1 MIRVFIYL
9 IIPFS
14 VSYPQ
19 PGNWTVTQTPV
30 SANLKQ
36 IFALDSLHIWV
47 AGDSGY
53 ILYSSDMGENWTIQN
68 YRPDF
73 QINDIYFTNPDL
85 GWAIENGIE
94 DQINVVNFI
103 LSTTNGGANWLSTRY
118 RPDNVN
124 LSTICFLD
132 SLRGIVGG
140 DNSVLSMTTNGG
152 AEWIEVQRDSGTFS
166 HFPVRK
172 IRFINDSVGFAVG
185 GIFDRGGVI
194 WHCTDGGF
202 NWITD
207 SAYADPF
214 FDMVFVD
221 SQTVLT
227 LASDIERSF
236 PSAVFKSSDLGNTW
250 FYQEIPY
257 YGVCNGIDKRTI
269 SEIWGT
275 FGKEFI
281 VSSDQGENW
290 QTFTTPDSILIYDIS
305 FTDSLHGFVVGQSG
319 KFLKFIPNISSV
331 ESEFIFSNPT
341 LKVFHNYPNPFN
353 SSTNFRIELTEPST
367 LNITVYN
374 SLGQKIQTIYKGHSE
389 SGYKEI
395 KFNAENLSSGI
406 YFYSIEVQS
415 VNQNATQSKLIN
427 KMILLK

>member
-14 VSYPQ
+14 VSYTQ

-73 QINDIYFTNPDL
+73 QINDIYFINPDL

-103 LSTTNGGANWLSTRY
+103 LSTTNGGANWQSTRF

-124 LSTICFLD
+124 LYTICFLD

-152 AEWIEVQRDSGTFS
+152 AEWIEVQRDTATFS

-214 FDMVFVD
+214 FDMVFID
-221 SQTVLT
+221 SQTVIT

-257 YGVCNGIDKRTI
+257 YGVSNGIDNRTTN
-269 SEIWGT
+269 EIWGT

-281 VSSDQGENW
+281 VSFDQGENW
-290 QTFTTPDSILIYDIS
+290 QTYSTPDSLIVYDIS
-305 FTDSLHGFVVGQSG
+305 FTDSLHGFAVAQSG
-319 KFLKFIPNISSV
+319 KFLKYTPKVSSV
-331 ESEFIFSNPT
+331 ESELIFSNPT

-353 SSTNFRIELTEPST
+353 AYTNFRIELVEESI

-374 SLGQKIQTIYKGHSE
+374 SLGQKIQTIYNGHSE

-395 KFNAENLSSGI
+395 RFDAENLSSGI

-415 VNQNATQSKLIN
+415 VNQNATQGKLIN